1 MVNVLTTWIE
11 SIPGS
16 LDMVICFLKMS
27 SVRSKKDFPDKS
39 DNYEFIFKHKNL
51 FLKHIREKA
60 EKKLKDNHCKFIS
73 K

>member
-1 MVNVLTTWIE
+1 MDRINTWILRYGDLLFE
-11 SIPGS
+11 DELCKI
-16 LDMVICFLKMS
+16 
-27 SVRSKKDFPDKS
+27 KKDFPDKS